1 MVRLDLGTETE
12 GVFARV
18 GDVQEAV
25 LILEQ
30 SQSLKLLLYIASS
43 RDMYLVLFVDAAHE
57 CGSRR

>member
-12 GVFARV
+12 GILARV

-30 SQSLKLLLYIASS
+30 KSASQIPRIY
-43 RDMYLVLFVDAAHE
+43 RRGMYLVLFVDAAHE
-57 CGSRR
+57 CGSGR